1 MMIILVLF
9 AFISG
14 FVTILA
20 PCIWPLLPIILSSAI
35 KEKGHK
41 RPLGITLGIMV
52 SFMIFTLTIS
62 YLVSVFHIDANV
74 LRLLAVIVLTVLGV
88 TMVVPKLSLI
98 FELLVGKLS
107 GRFQRRNTS
116 NGFLSGFITGLSL
129 GIVWSPCA
137 GPILASI
144 ATLAATQQVSLQVV
158 IVTLAYVT
166 GVGIPLFVFAYGGQR
181 IITGTRGLAQ
191 FTGRI
196 QQVFGVF
203 MIFTA
208 LSIYTNYDKV
218 IQIKLL
224 EAFPQF
230 GQALNS
236 FESNSLV
243 TDQLNQLKG
252 QSPTAPIGNAP
263 EFVGISHWINV
274 DTPLTKESLKG
285 KVILIDF
292 WTYTC
297 INCIRTLPHVTGWYE
312 KYKNEGFVVIGVHT
326 PEFAFEKETENVKN
340 AIKQYGITYPV
351 AQDND
356 YKTWNAY
363 QNQYWPAHYL
373 IDAQGK
379 IRYTHFGEG
388 NYEET
393 EQMIQML
400 LKENGKTTP
409 TQLLELNDETPQTR
423 MLSPEAYL
431 GSKRMLYLSKVGN
444 VDNGVQQFNLDSN
457 LLQNMFTFGGTWAI
471 QDEFAQTTT
480 SSVLEYNLVANK
492 VFLVAR
498 PTKGPGI
505 INIYLDNKEP
515 KTLTVD
521 KDNTYELIDLKD
533 IVKEHHLRLEFPSSP
548 LQLYAFTFGD

>member
-1 MMIILVLF
+1 MIILVLF

>member
-373 IDAQGK
+373 IDKQGN
-379 IRYTHFGEG
+379 IVYEHFGEG
-388 NYEET
+388 EYDTTEKVIQQLLAVKLPDVSNSIPEET
-393 EQMIQML
+393 HS
-400 LKENGKTTP
+400 P
-409 TQLLELNDETPQTR
+409 
-423 MLSPEAYL
+423 LSPEMYF
-431 GSKRMLYLSKVGN
+431 GNSRRVNLSKAQTANSTDTVYKLPSN
-444 VDNGVQQFNLDSN
+444 VDFNNFAVSGTWKFDDDKAVCTKAPCTIRLHYAAKDVHMVAHSAQEAN
-457 LLQNMFTFGGTWAI
+457 LLIIIDGNKKPAVPVLDYNLYNLFSGQKTEEHTIDIQIPTDNFEVFTFTFG
-471 QDEFAQTTT
+471 
-480 SSVLEYNLVANK
+480 
-492 VFLVAR
+492 
-498 PTKGPGI
+498 
-505 INIYLDNKEP
+505 
-515 KTLTVD
+515 
-521 KDNTYELIDLKD
+521 
-533 IVKEHHLRLEFPSSP
+533 
-548 LQLYAFTFGD
+548 